1 MLLMSLILCVKLW
14 THGIIYILDFQFLIQ
29 THFIL
34 NVYLTTVSFSCA
46 SVYIYMC
53 SQRVDISAI
62 VTTYLLCGV
71 SIPFI
76 FRRFPFA
83 TSFMRSWFLFLFGTP
98 LMCSRM
104 LFFLTTVLLI
114 LFLCSIN
121 RSCSSLNTQQSSG
134 WILPD

>member
-1 MLLMSLILCVKLW
+1 MCQIMDTWYYLYTWFPVFNPNSLLFW
-14 THGIIYILDFQFLIQ
+14 TFIWQRSVFL
-29 THFIL
+29 
-34 NVYLTTVSFSCA
+34 A
-46 SVYIYMC
+46 RVYIYMC

-134 WILPD
+134 WILPG

>member
-1 MLLMSLILCVKLW
+1 MCQIMDTWYYLYTWFPVFNPNSLYFERLFDN
-14 THGIIYILDFQFLIQ
+14 GQFFLRE
-29 THFIL
+29 
-34 NVYLTTVSFSCA
+34 C
-46 SVYIYMC
+46 IYMC
-53 SQRVDISAI
+53 SQRVDISVI